1 MTTEAILKFII
12 EGLFVLLAGYAIYKE
27 KTLIKFERKVAK
39 VVKAF
44 FKAAYYSII
53 EKKKRKPM
61 NVVNIHSVSQK
72 ELTEE
77 YEKMLAK
84 LNKASKLD
92 DVLVA
97 WHKNRWIL

>member
-1 MTTEAILKFII
+1 MTTATILKFII

-39 VVKAF
+39 FIKAF
-44 FKAAYYSII
+44 FKAAYYSIL

-61 NVVNIHSVSQK
+61 NTVNIRAVSQK
-72 ELTEE
+72 AYIEE
-77 YEKMLAK
+77 YEKMLST
-84 LNKASKLD
+84 LNKASKID

-97 WHKNRWIL
+97 